1 MKELF
6 DFSVIVLGM
15 CTLLILALAVMTLPF
30 AFIGFILLAAANV
43 FSAGVTITY
52 LGSFVVGFA
61 ASILIGL
68 ISN

>member
-1 MKELF
+1 MNDLVEFLGGVAI
-6 DFSVIVLGM
+6 VIMV
-15 CTLLILALAVMTLPF
+15 IALAIGVLTLPF

-52 LGSFVVGFA
+52 LGSAVVGFA

-68 ISN
+68 MSK

>member
-1 MKELF
+1 MNDLVEFLGGVAI
-6 DFSVIVLGM
+6 VIGV
-15 CTLLILALAVMTLPF
+15 IALAIGVLTLPF

-52 LGSFVVGFA
+52 LGSAVVGFA

-68 ISN
+68 MSK